1 MKAFL
6 RWVGF
11 TLLCIVVGSVSGLVL
26 LNLTLSGGDVVVP
39 DLKSKDILVALTVL
53 NQRELNLRIVR
64 REYSVTVAKNVIIS
78 QRPGAGTRIK
88 RDADVSVVISRGP
101 KEVVVPT
108 LTSETVRRA
117 TIVLRRNGL
126 LVGRQTNTPSETH
139 PAQTV
144 LSQNPPAGVVVERGS
159 AVNLLVSTGKEAAYY
174 YLPSFAG
181 RNLKSAAKAVEAMG
195 LKVGAITYEPSNG
208 ARPGTVV
215 SQSPPAGSRV
225 EAGEAV
231 RLALAKADLGQ
242 EAPGEGTFT
251 VFSYTV
257 PQGVFDRQVK
267 VVVVTERSS
276 ETVYDRLSRPGAEI
290 RLLLRVQGEPSA
302 RIYLDGELVEERS
315 L

>member
-39 DLKSKDILVALTVL
+39 DLESKDILVALTVL

-64 REYSVTVAKNVIIS
+64 REYSATVAKNVIIS

-126 LVGRQTNTPSETH
+126 LVGRQTNTPS
-139 PAQTV
+139 AARRGCFWYS
-144 LSQNPPAGVVVERGS
+144 LSGPGYS
-159 AVNLLVSTGKEAAYY
+159 
-174 YLPSFAG
+174 AG
-181 RNLKSAAKAVEAMG
+181 R
-195 LKVGAITYEPSNG
+195 
-208 ARPGTVV
+208 
-215 SQSPPAGSRV
+215 SR
-225 EAGEAV
+225 
-231 RLALAKADLGQ
+231 LQ
-242 EAPGEGTFT
+242 
-251 VFSYTV
+251 
-257 PQGVFDRQVK
+257 
-267 VVVVTERSS
+267 
-276 ETVYDRLSRPGAEI
+276 
-290 RLLLRVQGEPSA
+290 
-302 RIYLDGELVEERS
+302 
-315 L
+315 

>member
-11 TLLCIVVGSVSGLVL
+11 TLLCIVVGSVSGLVI
-26 LNLTLSGGDVVVP
+26 LNLTLSGDEVVVP
-39 DLKSKDILVALTVL
+39 DLEEKDILVALTVL

-64 REYSVTVAKNVIIS
+64 REYSAAVAKNVIIS

-88 RDADVSVVISRGP
+88 KDSDVSVVISRGP

-108 LTSETVRRA
+108 LTGETVRRA

-126 LVGRQTNTPSETH
+126 VQGRLTKTPSATY

-159 AVNLLVSTGKEAAYY
+159 AVNLLVSTGKEVAYY

-181 RNLKSAAKAVEAMG
+181 RELKAAARAVEAMG
-195 LKVGAITYEPSNG
+195 LKVGEVTYEPSNG
-208 ARPGTVV
+208 ARPGTVI

-225 EAGEAV
+225 AAGEAV
-231 RLALAKADLGQ
+231 RLVLAKAGPHQ

-251 VFSYTV
+251 VFTYTV
-257 PQGVFDRQVK
+257 PRGVFDRRVR
-267 VVVVTERSS
+267 VVVVYERSS
-276 ETVYDRLSRPGAEI
+276 ETVYNRSTKPGTEI
-290 RLLLRVQGEPSA
+290 RLLLRVQGETSA
-302 RIYLDGELVEERS
+302 RVYLDGELVEEHP